1 VHEVDLLDHDG
12 LRALV
17 SSTQPTQI
25 HHLGGMS
32 SVGRSWEEP
41 VRTVQVTGLSTVVL
55 LESALE
61 LQERIGRAVHFVLA
75 SSAEIFGEPS
85 VTPQDESTPVRPV
98 SPYGSAKALAHA
110 SVGVY
115 RRRGLPASSL
125 ILYNH
130 ESPRRPPS
138 FVTRKITQGVARIV
152 REGEGVLTLGNL
164 DARRDWG
171 WAPDYVDAMMR
182 AAHGPADDYVIA
194 TGVDHSVR
202 DFVATAFESAGMTD
216 WEAHVAID
224 PDLFRP
230 SDPAVL
236 VGDATH
242 ARKVLD
248 WRPTRTFESVIEEMV
263 RADVE
268 QVKPSAS

>member
-1 VHEVDLLDHDG
+1 VW
-12 LRALV
+12 
-17 SSTQPTQI
+17 PT
-25 HHLGGMS
+25 
-32 SVGRSWEEP
+32 
-41 VRTVQVTGLSTVVL
+41 
-55 LESALE
+55 A
-61 LQERIGRAVHFVLA
+61 
-75 SSAEIFGEPS
+75 
-85 VTPQDESTPVRPV
+85 
-98 SPYGSAKALAHA
+98 
-110 SVGVY
+110 
-115 RRRGLPASSL
+115 
-125 ILYNH
+125 
-130 ESPRRPPS
+130 
-138 FVTRKITQGVARIV
+138 
-152 REGEGVLTLGNL
+152 
-164 DARRDWG
+164 
-171 WAPDYVDAMMR
+171 
-182 AAHGPADDYVIA
+182 ADDYVIA